1 MVYLELMYHCIQRFE
16 YSPNSI
22 ILASKGHIETL
33 ITDIHSLQQW
43 GRRAIATARKIRYVV
58 GFLECRMIEN
68 EDNEASALIRQDY
81 KQITLNLDAY
91 SHRLEAMM
99 SVDTSLIQAIDS
111 RRSLEE
117 TRSTSRLTYL
127 ALIFIPLTF
136 VSGLLSM
143 NDRFVSGGKLFGLY
157 FAIAI
162 PLCMLVFLIA
172 HPPGGVLG
180 GFFRRPW
187 RPRAT
192 QDGEV

>member
-1 MVYLELMYHCIQRFE
+1 MVYLELMYFGIPHFE

-43 GRRAIATARKIRYVV
+43 GRRAIATARKIRYIV
-58 GFLECRMIEN
+58 GFRKCRTIEV

-127 ALIFIPLTF
+127 ALILIPLTF

-143 NDRFVSGGKLFGLY
+143 NDRFVSGGKLFG
-157 FAIAI
+157 
-162 PLCMLVFLIA
+162 PLLRDCYSLVHVSLSD
-172 HPPGGVLG
+172 
-180 GFFRRPW
+180 RSSTW
-187 RPRAT
+187 
-192 QDGEV
+192 